1 MEQNGV
7 QEQVTQDT
15 GQNTDQPIDPQ
26 IQEQFDLLAINGM
39 NIINEEKPAKG
50 IVGKIN
56 ESADRVQAVAEVTV
70 DLINR
75 LVDSA
80 LESQVTIGKDA
91 LVHGANFLMGEI
103 ISLAESAGIEPFTD
117 DEKAQAFQAA
127 VSMYLDTAVKQG
139 KMTKEELVEM
149 SEEAKQSPQ
158 GQEMAS
164 QIESRQNPQ
173 GQQLPQ
179 GQGQGIDNQQGGG
192 ILAQGGM

>member
-7 QEQVTQDT
+7 HGQVTQDP

-56 ESADRVQAVAEVTV
+56 GSADRVQAVAEVTV

-179 GQGQGIDNQQGGG
+179 GQGQAIDNQQGGG